1 VSLIWANETPVLP
14 LCMWRNAFNKI
25 PVEVDLDMGTEISL
39 QSWQHALIFTY
50 NHTEVRLKI
59 RVAN

>member
-1 VSLIWANETPVLP
+1 MDLIQTKQKPVLP
-14 LCMWRNAFNKI
+14 LCMWRNTFNKI
-25 PVEVDLDMGTEISL
+25 PSEVDLDMGTDISQ
-39 QSWQHALIFTY
+39 QSWKQALIFTY

>member
-1 VSLIWANETPVLP
+1 
-14 LCMWRNAFNKI
+14 MWRNVFNKI
-25 PVEVDLDMGTEISL
+25 PVEVDLDMGTEISP